1 MYSLVCD
8 RVGISFD
15 VVSNI
20 LNDIMNHAKKDELT
34 DMVDECIATDNSDY
48 NKHI

>member
-1 MYSLVCD
+1 MYPLLCD
-8 RVGISFD
+8 RVEISFD

-34 DMVDECIATDNSDY
+34 DMVDECITTDNSDY